1 MSDTKKTT
9 KSAPKPTE
17 HKYPV
22 EELLLNSKAITGYR
36 TEIAAGAL
44 FNCKEKE
51 MSKEDFNTKV
61 NQFLKKKVNQP
72 KKEVK

>member
-9 KSAPKPTE
+9 KPTPKPTE
-17 HKYPV
+17 HKYKI
-22 EELLLNSKAITGYR
+22 EELILNSETITGYR

-44 FNCKEKE
+44 FNCEEEE
-51 MSKEDFNTKV
+51 MSKENFKTKV